1 MASTSSSQ
9 DKATNVN
16 LDARKPHDWY
26 VNEIITLAYTK
37 RSVDIA
43 NTELQRGSLA
53 TGYPADRYVLNTM
66 EETGIFKLDTTAFI
80 SFCTVQV
87 VRNPA
92 GGSPFRTY
100 GSGNEPCSFIE
111 FLILNNMCITF
122 REVIQHND
130 PVFRYPNGLDGYH
143 GDGCYHFKVL
153 MLLLGTAVK
162 QKHIFGF
169 LVSVPIQEEW
179 KDPTWWEKMA
189 KRVGCSPLY
198 IELVGNNTHEH
209 MFLSEMKR
217 RLHYLYCNDLLIPM
231 WKAGLLRW
239 YCDEE
244 HSIPVTEDE
253 FQNEFHQN
261 FEDYRRRR
269 PFSHTTNGA
278 NRVRDVCKAILHQIW
293 EFMVQLE
300 AKSAT
305 ESVFV
310 PIVPLNDHM
319 YMNTAILY
327 PNVGDEVIYMGKET
341 AYRGKQFQ
349 VVKCLTMKV
358 CVLFNKTEVECHYVM
373 KDLLRAVEARMNH
386 LPDSFSHDAYHLP
399 GNNVKLF
406 TAATCDLQFVSEY
419 TPKVGDYCTVS
430 THTFPEYMKHVVEI
444 TRIPDNENGDY
455 SIANNSR
462 PNYKE
467 TKNITVRYEGTKVI
481 NCTSFECEK
490 IHVFTMIPDGKPL
503 YVDMRK
509 SYRSHSDVFL
519 EDVELVHKPPSGVD
533 MIIHRWVENWN
544 YAGLNPY
551 AQYQHKMFD
560 GELKT
565 FVAQYIPHGVRDCLL
580 PATALESTRNDE
592 YVKFEDS
599 SCFDCMLHPGQQ
611 VEWRHRNV
619 GLKFSGIIKYIVKHN
634 HKGRMDFGLNCLD
647 IIVVER
653 EKTRN
658 CPRSIRT
665 VNRSNIVSVE
675 SPQPGFRVPPY
686 LWNSSWILTMKGR
699 AACNGLRNMP
709 TVMTLNNFRSLL
721 PFLTQLFKEDKG
733 DIERCY
739 TIRNDVAEHDVSV
752 HDAIPF
758 SSQIYACPVEVG
770 SLTVGD
776 SIPDDE
782 RILFGGTPI
791 LWEKD
796 GSGNKRYHALH
807 LCQYLCQNSFVHGQI
822 VAQNRI
828 TGDRWWAPQVTYV
841 EPTNARWPLK
851 NETPIR
857 TKIDVVRFLS
867 RDEIHE
873 HMKKYEG
880 KRKATLETGKKRSM
894 DNNGNSSGSS
904 TPEKRMRFDKDAL
917 KLQQIEQISKMINDN
932 KERLQAL
939 ILRRDTAINAEHCD
953 PQHLMR
959 MCDPDPAIQQEAAT
973 AHAEMV
979 RQLYEVNADIKHLET
994 SIKTLE
1000 EKLSEKT
1007 KK

>member
-310 PIVPLNDHM
+310 
-319 YMNTAILY
+319 
-327 PNVGDEVIYMGKET
+327 
-341 AYRGKQFQ
+341 
-349 VVKCLTMKV
+349 
-358 CVLFNKTEVECHYVM
+358 
-373 KDLLRAVEARMNH
+373 
-386 LPDSFSHDAYHLP
+386 
-399 GNNVKLF
+399 
-406 TAATCDLQFVSEY
+406 
-419 TPKVGDYCTVS
+419 
-430 THTFPEYMKHVVEI
+430 
-444 TRIPDNENGDY
+444 
-455 SIANNSR
+455 
-462 PNYKE
+462 
-467 TKNITVRYEGTKVI
+467 
-481 NCTSFECEK
+481 
-490 IHVFTMIPDGKPL
+490 
-503 YVDMRK
+503 
-509 SYRSHSDVFL
+509 
-519 EDVELVHKPPSGVD
+519 
-533 MIIHRWVENWN
+533 
-544 YAGLNPY
+544 
-551 AQYQHKMFD
+551 
-560 GELKT
+560 
-565 FVAQYIPHGVRDCLL
+565 
-580 PATALESTRNDE
+580 
-592 YVKFEDS
+592 
-599 SCFDCMLHPGQQ
+599 
-611 VEWRHRNV
+611 
-619 GLKFSGIIKYIVKHN
+619 
-634 HKGRMDFGLNCLD
+634 
-647 IIVVER
+647 
-653 EKTRN
+653 
-658 CPRSIRT
+658 
-665 VNRSNIVSVE
+665 
-675 SPQPGFRVPPY
+675 
-686 LWNSSWILTMKGR
+686 
-699 AACNGLRNMP
+699 
-709 TVMTLNNFRSLL
+709 
-721 PFLTQLFKEDKG
+721 
-733 DIERCY
+733 
-739 TIRNDVAEHDVSV
+739 
-752 HDAIPF
+752 
-758 SSQIYACPVEVG
+758 
-770 SLTVGD
+770 
-776 SIPDDE
+776 
-782 RILFGGTPI
+782 
-791 LWEKD
+791 
-796 GSGNKRYHALH
+796 
-807 LCQYLCQNSFVHGQI
+807 
-822 VAQNRI
+822 
-828 TGDRWWAPQVTYV
+828 
-841 EPTNARWPLK
+841 
-851 NETPIR
+851 
-857 TKIDVVRFLS
+857 
-867 RDEIHE
+867 
-873 HMKKYEG
+873 
-880 KRKATLETGKKRSM
+880 
-894 DNNGNSSGSS
+894 
-904 TPEKRMRFDKDAL
+904 
-917 KLQQIEQISKMINDN
+917 
-932 KERLQAL
+932 
-939 ILRRDTAINAEHCD
+939 
-953 PQHLMR
+953 
-959 MCDPDPAIQQEAAT
+959 
-973 AHAEMV
+973 
-979 RQLYEVNADIKHLET
+979 
-994 SIKTLE
+994 
-1000 EKLSEKT
+1000 
-1007 KK
+1007 